1 MAVFAM
7 TGGATGIGAAIRDR
21 VRARGDRMIV
31 ADIRD
36 ADVIADLGSAQGRRA
51 AVAGIRAAAPEG
63 LDGFVACAGLGPNVD
78 PPSRVARVNYFGAVE
93 VIKGLRDALVAR
105 AASVV
110 VISSNSAPMST
121 DAVFVDLLLAGDE
134 EGAAAH
140 VDKCEG
146 QVAYSGSKMG
156 VARWVRRH
164 APAWAKDG
172 VRLNAVAPG
181 IVNTA
186 LSIGAAA
193 DRRYGAAMQAFAATV
208 PVGYT
213 GEPRDIAAAVDFL
226 LGAES
231 RFVCGSILFVDGGH
245 DALLRPAQF

>member
-21 VRARGDRMIV
+21 IQARGDRMIV

-36 ADVIADLGSAQGRRA
+36 AEVVADLGTAEGRRA

-93 VIKGLRDALVAR
+93 VIEGLRDALAAR

-110 VISSNSAPMST
+110 VISSNSAPMSA
-121 DAVFVDLLLAGDE
+121 DAAFVDLLLAGDE
-134 EGAAAH
+134 EGAAVH
-140 VDKCEG
+140 VDKCDG
-146 QVAYSGSKMG
+146 QVAYAGSKMG
-156 VARWVRRH
+156 VARWVRGN
-164 APAWAKDG
+164 APAWAKEG

-186 LSIGAAA
+186 LSTGVAA
-193 DRRYGAAMQAFAATV
+193 DQRYGAAMQAFAATV
-208 PVGYT
+208 PVGYI
-213 GEPRDIAAAVDFL
+213 GEPCDVAAAVDFL